1 MSLLRK
7 YIYLCRPKLHTHHI
21 LYIYFASI
29 ASIAS
34 HDNQHSP
41 QYCGVHTIQT
51 GLAIR
56 STVCILLAQSVRTG
70 RMPHP
75 STSRTNGF
83 RGKVC
88 KYINL
93 VLYLQSSIYIYP
105 CARARREKRSGTFIF
120 TFSLINP
127 ITESYALSRICRK
140 SANAASAGI
149 SEPRLAP
156 FQSERPNQVKGEV
169 DTQKKQK
176 EEAHSNVSAFQMKIG
191 DYMIFIVAIL
201 LVLLTGPTVCAI
213 YRL

>member
-1 MSLLRK
+1 MSYFPLNPFADLVREVWGKDAATMCLLRK
-7 YIYLCRPKLHTHHI
+7 YIHLCRPKLHTHHI

-29 ASIAS
+29 AS
-34 HDNQHSP
+34 HDDQHSP
-41 QYCGVHTIQT
+41 QYYGVHTIHT

-56 STVCILLAQSVRTG
+56 STVCILLAQSVRTC

-75 STSRTNGF
+75 SASRTNGF
-83 RGKVC
+83 RRKVC

-105 CARARREKRSGTFIF
+105 CARARREKRSGTYIF

-127 ITESYALSRICRK
+127 ITELYALSRICRK

-169 DTQKKQK
+169 DLKKNRRK
-176 EEAHSNVSAFQMKIG
+176 KLIPTFQLSK
-191 DYMIFIVAIL
+191 
-201 LVLLTGPTVCAI
+201 
-213 YRL
+213 